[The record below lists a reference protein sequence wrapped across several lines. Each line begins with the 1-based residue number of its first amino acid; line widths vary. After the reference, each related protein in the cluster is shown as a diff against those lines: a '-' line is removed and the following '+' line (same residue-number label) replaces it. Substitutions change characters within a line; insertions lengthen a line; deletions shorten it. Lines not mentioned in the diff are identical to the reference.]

1 SIQGVMI
8 GRSLSRYR
16 IVERL
21 GEGGMGE
28 VYRAHDD
35 RLDRDV
41 ALKVLAPGRGTD
53 DDRER
58 IRREALTLSQ
68 LSHPGINTVFDVVF
82 DAETEFLVLELV
94 RGETLQSRLRRGPV
108 PEADARDWGA
118 QIADALAAAHDHD
131 VVHRDLKP
139 ANVMIGPEG
148 RVKLLDFGLA
158 LRCAGAY
165 SSHET
170 TDDAER
176 HLVVGTL
183 AYMSPEQMLG
193 RPVDSRSDLYS
204 LGVILF
210 EMASGRRP
218 FEAAPATALIND
230 VLNTPPTIP
239 ASWPASGELSRLVLA
254 LLEKEPARRPASARE
269 VAAALRGAGALP
281 APIGSAKSRDSN
293 TARPA
298 GAGGSRIE
306 SIAVLPLANLAGE
319 PEQEYFADG
328 VTEAIIARLAQVS
341 ALRVVSRTSV
351 SRYKGVDRPL
361 PEIARELG
369 VDAIVEGA
377 ISRDAGRVRI
387 TARLIDARDDRHLWA
402 KSYEHDLI
410 DVLALQAD
418 VARAIADEIQVQLTP
433 QEDSRLRRVRRV
445 DPEAYE
451 EYLRGR
457 FHWNR
462 RTEEDVRKAI
472 DCFGRAIALDPEH
485 APAYAGLAD
494 AYVTL
499 SAYNWVRPDEAI
511 PRARKAAAR
520 ALELDDANAQAHFS
534 LAGVRFEADWDW
546 EGALESYDRGI
557 ALDPNLADGHHWK
570 ADVLSALR
578 RSDEAI
584 EEARLA
590 QRLDPLSLIVNTGVG
605 VHYFYARRYEEA
617 MAQAKRTLEL
627 DPRFTPALRSL
638 GGAYEE
644 SKMYD
649 EAIETFQ
656 RANGLAKDE
665 LSAKAL
671 LAHAYA
677 VAGRTADAR
686 ALLEE
691 LRSASR
697 SRYVSRYALAAVH
710 AGLGEPAAALDLL
723 EEAFALR
730 DRGMTWLAVS
740 PRLDPLRGEP
750 RFRDLLR
757 RMRLP
762 G

>member
-1 SIQGVMI
+1 MI
-8 GRSLSRYR
+8 GRTLSRYR

-28 VYRAHDD
+28 VYRAHDE

-41 ALKVLAPGRGTD
+41 ALKVLAPGRGAPE
-53 DDRER
+53 DRER

-68 LSHPGINTVFDVVF
+68 LSHPGISMIFDVA
-82 DAETEFLVLELV
+82 AEEGTDFLVMELV
-94 RGETLQSRLRRGPV
+94 RGETLEEILRRGPL
-108 PEADARDWGA
+108 PESRLRDIGA

-148 RVKLLDFGLA
+148 RAKLLDFGLA
-158 LRCAGAY
+158 LRCAAY
-165 SSHET
+165 ESHDT

-193 RPVDSRSDLYS
+193 RSVDSRSDLYS

-210 EMASGRRP
+210 EMAAGCRP
-218 FEAAPATALIND
+218 FESAPATALIND
-230 VLNTPPTIP
+230 VLNVAPVLP
-239 ASWPASGELSRLVLA
+239 ASWSASRELAALVMT
-254 LLEKEPARRPASARE
+254 LLEKEPARRPLSARE
-269 VAAALRGAGALP
+269 VAAALRGSGGMPHTAAASAHADPGAA
-281 APIGSAKSRDSN
+281 APSRGIG
-293 TARPA
+293 
-298 GAGGSRIE
+298 
-306 SIAVLPLANLAGE
+306 SIAVLPLANLSRE
-319 PEQEYFADG
+319 PDQDFFADG
-328 VTEAIIARLAQVS
+328 VTEAIIARLAQVR
-341 ALRVVSRTSV
+341 ALRVISRTSV
-351 SRYKGVDRPL
+351 ARYKGVDRPL

-402 KSYEHDLI
+402 QSYERDLI
-410 DVLALQAD
+410 DVLALQSD
-418 VARAIADEIQVQLTP
+418 VARAIADEIRVQLTP
-433 QEDSRLRRVRRV
+433 QEDSRLRRARRV

-472 DCFGRAIALDPEH
+472 ACFGRAIALDPEH
-485 APAYAGLAD
+485 AAAYAGLAD

-499 SAYNWVRPDEAI
+499 SAYNYVPPDEAI
-511 PRARKAAAR
+511 PRARKASAR
-520 ALELDDANAQAHFS
+520 ALELDDSNAQAHFS
-534 LAGVRFEADWDW
+534 MGGIRFEADWDW
-546 EGALESYDRGI
+546 EGALESYERGI

-570 ADVLSALR
+570 GDVLSALR
-578 RSDEAI
+578 RPDEAI

-590 QRLDPLSLIVNTGVG
+590 QRLDPLNLIVMSGLG
-605 VHYFYARRYEEA
+605 LQYFYARRYPEA
-617 MAQAKRTLEL
+617 IAQQKKTLEL

-644 SKMYD
+644 NGMLE

-656 RANGLAKDE
+656 RANGLAGED

-691 LRSASR
+691 LRAAGR
-697 SRYVSRYALAAVH
+697 TRYVSRYALAAVH
-710 AGLGEPAAALDLL
+710 TGLGETGEALDLL
-723 EEAFALR
+723 EQAFTLR

-740 PRLDPLRGEP
+740 PRLDPLRSEP
-750 RFRDLLR
+750 RFKELLR

-762 G
+762 E